1 MWSKPFFCNRGASAV
16 PPINKR
22 FLGNWKIISIL
33 PKKKEYKS
41 LTLAM
46 KKYIQTV
53 FCTPETI
60 QYSWDV
66 KLHFSMWLCKKKL
79 VHHSKKEKNTDTR
92 ATAVTKLLALKNDYL
107 NNPKRKKHRTKTV
120 KKNKQT
126 NKNLKIVRARISKNK
141 QEFSPSLSLQ
151 ILYSQTLPKLKIN
164 YSRCFLSNPLW
175 KNILHEA

>member
-79 VHHSKKEKNTDTR
+79 VHHSKKEKKNTDTR

-107 NNPKRKKHRTKTV
+107 NNPKRKKTQDKDSQ
-120 KKNKQT
+120 KEQT
-126 NKNLKIVRARISKNK
+126 NK
-141 QEFSPSLSLQ
+141 Q
-151 ILYSQTLPKLKIN
+151 KLKNSESPHQQKQTRI
-164 YSRCFLSNPLW
+164 FPLSISPNSLFPNSP
-175 KNILHEA
+175 KIEN